1 MISFTLSLG
10 PKHSLPSNEGGISMQ
25 PIVNKILKVVDSCL
39 TPQQL
44 EIAES
49 FATLAKRQVNQDQW
63 LDVACAIQSKASE
76 MFFYDIDDLAIL
88 RRAYSFNELF

>member
-1 MISFTLSLG
+1 
-10 PKHSLPSNEGGISMQ
+10 MQ
-25 PIVNKILKVVDSCL
+25 SIVNKILKVVDSCL

-76 MFFYDIDDLAIL
+76 MLFYDIDDLAIL